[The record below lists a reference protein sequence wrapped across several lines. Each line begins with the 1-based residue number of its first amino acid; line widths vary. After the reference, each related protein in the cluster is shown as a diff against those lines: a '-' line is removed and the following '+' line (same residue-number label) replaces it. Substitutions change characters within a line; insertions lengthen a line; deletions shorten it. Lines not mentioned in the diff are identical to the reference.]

1 MKRILAAV
9 AGTAAL
15 PSLSACA
22 DKVDEAE
29 STNFT
34 ASDESC
40 EGSGAEATTGT
51 SSFDVTNNSKKTTE
65 FYVYTSGGRV
75 VGEVENIG
83 SGATRKLVV
92 QITDPGEYTLTCKPG
107 MVGDGISQ
115 KLNVTGEAVADTED
129 EVLTQC

>member
-9 AGTAAL
+9 AGTAAVL
-15 PSLSACA
+15 SLSACA

-34 ASDESC
+34 VTASDESC
-40 EGSGAEATTGT
+40 EVSGAEDTTGT

-92 QITDPGEYTLTCKPG
+92 QITDPGEYTLT
-107 MVGDGISQ
+107 VSQ
-115 KLNVTGEAVADTED
+115 VWWATAFPRSSTSPARQLPPPRMRF
-129 EVLTQC
+129 